1 MKIDMY
7 VISHKWFKKPK
18 IDCYSSLLVG
28 ADFNKADLDLYDNVG
43 DNISK
48 KNKNYCELTGIYWIW
63 KHSKA
68 DVVGVSH
75 YRRYFSKSL
84 FSTNEKYFLNCR
96 DINKYFKNYDVIVPT
111 KRYYKEKVIEAINIA
126 PNMNDVIEME
136 KAISILEPDYLENFK
151 KYLSGNEC
159 FLYNMCIMKK
169 EIFDKYCQWLF
180 NILFFIEK
188 DYYVD
193 NNDPY
198 RSRLL
203 GFLSERLIYVWLKN
217 NVKSNRIKE
226 VRVIKTDESFLWS
239 VKENCKNM
247 LRNLV
252 FSIRNIF

>member
-1 MKIDMY
+1 
-7 VISHKWFKKPK
+7 
-18 IDCYSSLLVG
+18 
-28 ADFNKADLDLYDNVG
+28 
-43 DNISK
+43 
-48 KNKNYCELTGIYWIW
+48 
-63 KHSKA
+63 
-68 DVVGVSH
+68 
-75 YRRYFSKSL
+75 
-84 FSTNEKYFLNCR
+84 
-96 DINKYFKNYDVIVPT
+96 
-111 KRYYKEKVIEAINIA
+111 
-126 PNMNDVIEME
+126 
-136 KAISILEPDYLENFK
+136 
-151 KYLSGNEC
+151 
-159 FLYNMCIMKK
+159 MCIMKK

-198 RSRLL
+198 RSRLF